1 MFSISCMGAFVKSVI
16 RKPAVA
22 AKKAAARLT
31 EPGGKAIMNAEDA
44 FFGKKR
50 RFRPV
55 SGFLAVGQGP

>member
-1 MFSISCMGAFVKSVI
+1 MGAFVKSVI
-16 RKPAVA
+16 RKPAAA

-50 RFRPV
+50 RFRPM
-55 SGFLAVGQGP
+55 SGFWGVGQGP